1 MRTSQ
6 LQTFTYDL
14 KNLQLLK
21 SYNLFQYKGPLGK
34 NTHHIKVNRDHQLNS
49 WLGNTVDAFIK
60 CVLFSLLNGKQRDF
74 QQKFVYV

>member
-6 LQTFTYDL
+6 LQTLTYDL
-14 KNLQLLK
+14 KNQQLLK

-49 WLGNTVDAFIK
+49 WLGNTVGA
-60 CVLFSLLNGKQRDF
+60 
-74 QQKFVYV
+74 